1 MGNAEYMGS
10 AVQSSPLTT
19 TLTMRAFLTVFLAVA
34 VCGEADPYTI
44 GQVLAG
50 RTAGGV
56 ITRVSYPGVGTVA
69 GFPYTAVHTPVV
81 GYSHP
86 VVYGKREAEAD
97 PEPYTVG
104 QVLTGQTAG
113 GKITHVDYGHG
124 LPKVAGFPYTAVHAV
139 APVVH
144 GYSAYPFVYGK
155 REAEAEPEPY
165 TVGQVAAGAHIA
177 NAIADG
183 RPHNV
188 GVITNAAIA
197 PVYHGYSAYHPYIY
211 GKREAE
217 PFYGYGAVPYLHHAG
232 IVANTGLG
240 HAVAV
245 TGYGHVTHSSNV
257 GVCTNVAGVQVPC

>member
-10 AVQSSPLTT
+10 AVQSSPLTS

-56 ITRVSYPGVGTVA
+56 ITGVSYPGVGAVA
-69 GFPYTAVHTPVV
+69 GFPYTAVPHI

-86 VVYGKREAEAD
+86 VVYGKREAEAE
-97 PEPYTVG
+97 PEPKPYTIG
-104 QVLTGQTAG
+104 QVLTGQTNG
-113 GKITHVDYGHG
+113 GAITHVDYGHG

-144 GYSAYPFVYGK
+144 HGVYSVYGK
-155 REAEAEPEPY
+155 REAEAEPYYGY
-165 TVGQVAAGAHIA
+165 TAGVY
-177 NAIADG
+177 
-183 RPHNV
+183 PS
-188 GVITNAAIA
+188 
-197 PVYHGYSAYHPYIY
+197 VYHA
-211 GKREAE
+211 
-217 PFYGYGAVPYLHHAG
+217 AV
-232 IVANTGLG
+232 VAPTALG

>member
-10 AVQSSPLTT
+10 AVQSSPLTS

-56 ITRVSYPGVGTVA
+56 ITGVSYPGVGAVA
-69 GFPYTAVHTPVV
+69 GFPYTAVPHI

-86 VVYGKREAEAD
+86 VVYGKREAEAEPE
-97 PEPYTVG
+97 PEPYTIG
-104 QVLTGQTAG
+104 QVLTGQTNG
-113 GKITHVDYGHG
+113 GAITHVDYGHG
-124 LPKVAGFPYTAVHAV
+124 LPKVAGFPYTALHAV

-144 GYSAYPFVYGK
+144 HGVYSVYGK
-155 REAEAEPEPY
+155 REAEAEPY
-165 TVGQVAAGAHIA
+165 YGYAAG
-177 NAIADG
+177 
-183 RPHNV
+183 V
-188 GVITNAAIA
+188 
-197 PVYHGYSAYHPYIY
+197 
-211 GKREAE
+211 
-217 PFYGYGAVPYLHHAG
+217 VPYVHHAAV
-232 IVANTGLG
+232 VAPTGLG

>member
-1 MGNAEYMGS
+1 MGS
-10 AVQSSPLTT
+10 AVQSSPLTS

-56 ITRVSYPGVGTVA
+56 ITGVSYPGVGAVA
-69 GFPYTAVHTPVV
+69 GFPYTAVHQPVV
-81 GYSHP
+81 GYSH
-86 VVYGKREAEAD
+86 
-97 PEPYTVG
+97 
-104 QVLTGQTAG
+104 
-113 GKITHVDYGHG
+113 
-124 LPKVAGFPYTAVHAV
+124 F
-139 APVVH
+139 
-144 GYSAYPFVYGK
+144 YGK

-165 TVGQVAAGAHIA
+165 TVGQIAAGHHIA
-177 NAIADG
+177 NAVAEG

-197 PVYHGYSAYHPYIY
+197 PVVHHGVVGYAGYHPYVY

-217 PFYGYGAVPYLHHAG
+217 AEPYYGYAAGVVPYVHHAAV
-232 IVANTGLG
+232 VAPTGLG

-245 TGYGHVTHSSNV
+245 TGYGHVTHPSNV

>member
-1 MGNAEYMGS
+1 MGS
-10 AVQSSPLTT
+10 AVQSSPLTS

-56 ITRVSYPGVGTVA
+56 ITGVSYPGVGAVA

-86 VVYGKREAEAD
+86 VFYGKREAEAE
-97 PEPYTVG
+97 PEPYTIG
-104 QVLTGQTAG
+104 QVLTGQTNG
-113 GKITHVDYGHG
+113 GAITHVDYGHG

-144 GYSAYPFVYGK
+144 HGVYSVYSK
-155 REAEAEPEPY
+155 REAEAEPY
-165 TVGQVAAGAHIA
+165 
-177 NAIADG
+177 
-183 RPHNV
+183 
-188 GVITNAAIA
+188 
-197 PVYHGYSAYHPYIY
+197 
-211 GKREAE
+211 
-217 PFYGYGAVPYLHHAG
+217 YGYTAGVVPYVHHAAV
-232 IVANTGLG
+232 VAPTALG

-245 TGYGHVTHSSNV
+245 TG
-257 GVCTNVAGVQVPC
+257 

>member
-1 MGNAEYMGS
+1 MGS
-10 AVQSSPLTT
+10 AVQSSPLTS

-56 ITRVSYPGVGTVA
+56 ITGVSYPGVGAVA
-69 GFPYTAVHTPVV
+69 GFPYTAVHQPVV
-81 GYSHP
+81 GYSH
-86 VVYGKREAEAD
+86 
-97 PEPYTVG
+97 
-104 QVLTGQTAG
+104 
-113 GKITHVDYGHG
+113 
-124 LPKVAGFPYTAVHAV
+124 F
-139 APVVH
+139 
-144 GYSAYPFVYGK
+144 YGK

-165 TVGQVAAGAHIA
+165 TVGQIAAGHHIA
-177 NAIADG
+177 NAFADG

-188 GVITNAAIA
+188 GVITKAVVTPA
-197 PVYHGYSAYHPYIY
+197 VHHGVVGYSGYHPYVY
-211 GKREAE
+211 GKREAEAE
-217 PFYGYGAVPYLHHAG
+217 PFYGYAAGVVPYVHHAAV
-232 IVANTGLG
+232 VAPTGLG

>member
-10 AVQSSPLTT
+10 AVQSSPLTS

-44 GQVLAG
+44 GQVLTG

-56 ITRVSYPGVGTVA
+56 ITSVTYPGVGTVA
-69 GFPYTAVHTPVV
+69 GFPYTAVH
-81 GYSHP
+81 HP
-86 VVYGKREAEAD
+86 FVYGKREAEAE
-97 PEPYTVG
+97 PEPYTIG

-113 GKITHVDYGHG
+113 GAITHVDYGHG
-124 LPKVAGFPYTAVHAV
+124 LPKVAGFPYTAVHTV

-144 GYSAYPFVYGK
+144 HGVVGYSHPVVYGK
-155 REAEAEPEPY
+155 REA
-165 TVGQVAAGAHIA
+165 
-177 NAIADG
+177 
-183 RPHNV
+183 
-188 GVITNAAIA
+188 
-197 PVYHGYSAYHPYIY
+197 
-211 GKREAE
+211 KAE
-217 PFYGYGAVPYLHHAG
+217 PFYGYAAGVVPYVHHAAV
-232 IVANTGLG
+232 VAPTALG

>member
-1 MGNAEYMGS
+1 MGS
-10 AVQSSPLTT
+10 AVQSSPLTS

-56 ITRVSYPGVGTVA
+56 ITGVSYPGVGAVA
-69 GFPYTAVHTPVV
+69 GFPYTAVPFI

-86 VVYGKREAEAD
+86 VVYGKREAEAEAE
-97 PEPYTVG
+97 PEPYT
-104 QVLTGQTAG
+104 
-113 GKITHVDYGHG
+113 IGHG

-144 GYSAYPFVYGK
+144 HGVYSVYSK
-155 REAEAEPEPY
+155 REAVAEPY
-165 TVGQVAAGAHIA
+165 
-177 NAIADG
+177 
-183 RPHNV
+183 
-188 GVITNAAIA
+188 
-197 PVYHGYSAYHPYIY
+197 
-211 GKREAE
+211 
-217 PFYGYGAVPYLHHAG
+217 YGYTAGVVPYVHHAAV
-232 IVANTGLG
+232 VAPTALG

-257 GVCTNVAGVQVPC
+257 GV

>member
-10 AVQSSPLTT
+10 AVQSSPLTS

-56 ITRVSYPGVGTVA
+56 ITGVSYPGVGAVA
-69 GFPYTAVHTPVV
+69 GFPYTAVPHI

-86 VVYGKREAEAD
+86 VVYGKREAEAEPE
-97 PEPYTVG
+97 PEPYTIG
-104 QVLTGQTAG
+104 QVLTGQTNG
-113 GKITHVDYGHG
+113 GAITHVDYGHG
-124 LPKVAGFPYTAVHAV
+124 LPKVAGLPYTAVHAV

-144 GYSAYPFVYGK
+144 HGVYSVYGK
-155 REAEAEPEPY
+155 REAEAEP
-165 TVGQVAAGAHIA
+165 
-177 NAIADG
+177 
-183 RPHNV
+183 
-188 GVITNAAIA
+188 
-197 PVYHGYSAYHPYIY
+197 
-211 GKREAE
+211 
-217 PFYGYGAVPYLHHAG
+217 FYGYAAGVVPYVHHAA
-232 IVANTGLG
+232 VAAPTALG

-245 TGYGHVTHSSNV
+245 TGYGHVTRSSNV

>member
-10 AVQSSPLTT
+10 AVQSSPLTS

-56 ITRVSYPGVGTVA
+56 ITGVSYPGVGTVA
-69 GFPYTAVHTPVV
+69 GFPYTAVHQPVV
-81 GYSHP
+81 GYSH
-86 VVYGKREAEAD
+86 
-97 PEPYTVG
+97 
-104 QVLTGQTAG
+104 
-113 GKITHVDYGHG
+113 
-124 LPKVAGFPYTAVHAV
+124 F
-139 APVVH
+139 
-144 GYSAYPFVYGK
+144 YGK

-165 TVGQVAAGAHIA
+165 TVGQIAAGHHIA
-177 NAIADG
+177 NAVAEG
-183 RPHNV
+183 RAHNV

-197 PVYHGYSAYHPYIY
+197 PVVHHSVVGYAGYHPYVY

-217 PFYGYGAVPYLHHAG
+217 AEPYYGYTAGVYPSLYHAG
-232 IVANTGLG
+232 IHHGV
-240 HAVAV
+240 V
-245 TGYGHVTHSSNV
+245 GYGHVTHSSNV

>member
-1 MGNAEYMGS
+1 MGS
-10 AVQSSPLTT
+10 AVQSSPLTS

-56 ITRVSYPGVGTVA
+56 ITGVSYSGVGTVA

-86 VVYGKREAEAD
+86 VVYGKREAEA
-97 PEPYTVG
+97 
-104 QVLTGQTAG
+104 
-113 GKITHVDYGHG
+113 
-124 LPKVAGFPYTAVHAV
+124 
-139 APVVH
+139 
-144 GYSAYPFVYGK
+144 
-155 REAEAEPEPY
+155 EPEPY
-165 TVGQVAAGAHIA
+165 TVGQIAAGHHIA
-177 NAIADG
+177 NAVAEG
-183 RPHNV
+183 RAHNV

-197 PVYHGYSAYHPYIY
+197 PVVHHGVVGYAGYHPYVY

-217 PFYGYGAVPYLHHAG
+217 AEPYYGYAAGVVPYMHHAG
-232 IVANTGLG
+232 IVAPTGLG